1 MKKWFGTSVFVVM
14 IKQYF
19 FIQYHYVA
27 EEMTDED
34 LPLLNYF
41 TISDL
46 MITNAFKVEV
56 KYVRELKIVVK

>member
-1 MKKWFGTSVFVVM
+1 M